1 MSGSRDAARARS
13 VTAVVLQQVV
23 NGVTIGVVYALIAI
37 GLTLVFGILGVI
49 NFAHGDFYMIGA
61 FLTYTLTVRL
71 GLEYFLALALTI
83 AGGAAVGLLAER
95 LAVRPLKDRHM
106 FTVVLSTLGLSIFLE
121 NGALLVWGPDPR
133 EIELAW
139 GSRPLLIGGVVI
151 TFLRLAVLA
160 TAAALIVA
168 LTWFI
173 RRTTWGMAMRA
184 VAANRDAA
192 ALMGIPVDRVY
203 AITFAVGSA
212 LAGVAGGLLGAM
224 FTIEPTMGEWA
235 VVKAFSVV
243 IMGGMGHV
251 PGAVLGGIILGVAES
266 LGAGFLPGGTSYK
279 DGIGY
284 AILILVLLYRPQGLF
299 GRGA

>member
-1 MSGSRDAARARS
+1 M
-13 VTAVVLQQVV
+13 TAVVLQQVV

-95 LAVRPLKDRHM
+95 LAVRPLKGRHM

>member
-1 MSGSRDAARARS
+1 M
-13 VTAVVLQQVV
+13 TAVFLQQVV

-49 NFAHGDFYMIGA
+49 NFAHGEFYMIGA

-151 TFLRLAVLA
+151 TFLRVAVLG

>member
-1 MSGSRDAARARS
+1 MTT
-13 VTAVVLQQVV
+13 VFLQQVV
-23 NGVTIGVVYALIAI
+23 NGVTIGMVYALIAI

-49 NFAHGDFYMIGA
+49 NFAHGEFYMLGA
-61 FLTYTLTVRL
+61 FLTYSLTIGL
-71 GLEYFLALALTI
+71 GLDYFVALALTI
-83 AGGAAVGLLAER
+83 VGSAAAGWLAER
-95 LAVRPLKDRHM
+95 LTVRPLKGRHM
-106 FTVVLSTLGLSIFLE
+106 FTVVLSTLGLSIFLQ
-121 NGALLVWGPDPR
+121 NGALLLWGPDPR

-139 GSRPLLIGGVVI
+139 GGRPVVLGGVVI

-160 TAAALIVA
+160 VGAALIIA

-173 RRTTWGMAMRA
+173 RRTRWGMAMRA
-184 VAANRDAA
+184 VAGNRDAA

-203 AITFAVGSA
+203 AITFAVGTGI
-212 LAGVAGGLLGAM
+212 AGVAGGLLGAM

-235 VVKAFSVV
+235 VVKAFCVV
-243 IMGGMGHV
+243 VMGGMGNL

-266 LGAGFLPGGTSYK
+266 LGAGFLPGGASYK

-284 AILILVLLYRPQGLF
+284 AILIVVLLYSPQGLF